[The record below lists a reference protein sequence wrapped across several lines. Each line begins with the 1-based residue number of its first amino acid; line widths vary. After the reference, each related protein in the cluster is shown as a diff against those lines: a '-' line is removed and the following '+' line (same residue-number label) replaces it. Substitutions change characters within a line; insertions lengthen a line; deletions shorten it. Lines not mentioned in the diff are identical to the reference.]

1 MGKNISIEEE
11 QDEIVDMSEDDNQM
25 ELEEVK
31 IEEINGND
39 NGDFEITKEETKEQ
53 VAEMVEHEIN
63 TQALNEEKIGSNNI
77 DFSKNFAFCDYGID
91 RTFYFRVFIQLF
103 MFGLFIPFT
112 MIMQQICD
120 LKVSPVLS
128 GFDFMHHF
136 LHLNDFLLWFI
147 KVLCLNICHRNRKR
161 IKQWDKPA
169 NVEIREQKK
178 SYLILRAVNWIFI
191 SVLWLWLFQITW
203 IVIDDDHNDVDI
215 MLYTQN
221 LYMFMMFIAGCI
233 VFGLK
238 YGYQA
243 HLLTE
248 YALYEKNLAS
258 HDFSVGVH
266 GEEVINLLQFE
277 LKLNKKRLLRA
288 KSAFKRR
295 LFVLVYAI
303 VSVIA
308 TLYAINFD
316 VNNIKLD
323 YYHINI
329 VGLCSCNMLFVVVFC
344 EGFSRITTH
353 SISLC
358 VEVLN
363 NTTMMLSPFW
373 AKKYDVPL
381 LYLQHGDNFR
391 SWLEL
396 RGYYIYKVSEWTSR
410 TECFILILSL
420 SWMLL
425 VGIAFFKI
433 FFNEQTI
440 WIQHLPWVTIIIWL
454 LLNAYFILAF
464 IKIAMR
470 FEKLQKKQIQFI
482 VTQQTF
488 YINNGNDSNVR
499 IEQKFTN
506 IKEFVLQKTIIPRPF
521 GMAMTGLTWKVVLGT
536 IISALPTAI
545 RYLSD

>member
-39 NGDFEITKEETKEQ
+39 NGDFEITKEEIK
-53 VAEMVEHEIN
+53 EHEIN

-128 GFDFMHHF
+128 GFD
-136 LHLNDFLLWFI
+136 
-147 KVLCLNICHRNRKR
+147 
-161 IKQWDKPA
+161 
-169 NVEIREQKK
+169 
-178 SYLILRAVNWIFI
+178 
-191 SVLWLWLFQITW
+191 
-203 IVIDDDHNDVDI
+203 
-215 MLYTQN
+215 
-221 LYMFMMFIAGCI
+221 
-233 VFGLK
+233 
-238 YGYQA
+238 
-243 HLLTE
+243 
-248 YALYEKNLAS
+248 LAS